1 MGLWNFV
8 KETGSSWFGGKAKAD
23 TPPDA
28 AEIKAEM
35 EKIGLDT
42 KGVDIKL
49 EGDKVVVEGT
59 AVSPEMKEKIIV
71 AAGNVHGVAQVQAQA
86 DGPEPRFH
94 VVKKGDTLSE
104 IAQDMLGKASRYPE
118 IFEANRPMLTHPD
131 KIYVGQTL
139 RIPAK

>member
-28 AEIKAEM
+28 AVIKAEM

-42 KGVDIKL
+42 KGVEIKVD
-49 EGDKVVVEGT
+49 GDKVTVEGT
-59 AVSPEMKEKIIV
+59 AVSAEMKEKIIV
-71 AAGNVHGVAQVQAQA
+71 AAGNVQGVAQVEAAA
-86 DGPEPRFH
+86 DGPEPVFH
-94 VVKKGDTLSE
+94 VVVKGDTLSA
-104 IAQDMLGKASRYPE
+104 IAQKTLGKASRYPE
-118 IFEANRPMLTHPD
+118 IFEANRPMLSHPD
-131 KIYVGQTL
+131 KIYPGQTL

>member
-8 KETGSSWFGGKAKAD
+8 KETGSSWFGGKANAE
-23 TPPDA
+23 TPPEGAVIA
-28 AEIKAEM
+28 AEMA
-35 EKIGLDT
+35 KIGLDT
-42 KGVDIKL
+42 KGVEIKVQ
-49 EGDKVVVEGT
+49 GDKVVVEGT

-71 AAGNVHGVAQVQAQA
+71 AAGNVQGIAQVEAQA

-118 IFEANRPMLTHPD
+118 IFEANRPMLSHPD
-131 KIYVGQTL
+131 KIYIGQTL

>member
-28 AEIKAEM
+28 AVIKAEM

-42 KGVDIKL
+42 KGVEIKV
-49 EGDKVVVEGT
+49 EGDKVVVEGK
-59 AVSPEMKEKIIV
+59 AVSAEMKEKIIV
-71 AAGNVHGVAQVQAQA
+71 AAGNVHGVAQVQADA
-86 DGPEPRFH
+86 DGEDPRFH

-118 IFEANRPMLTHPD
+118 IFEANRPMLSHPD

>member
-35 EKIGLDT
+35 EKIGIDT
-42 KGVDIKL
+42 KGVEIKVD
-49 EGDKVVVEGT
+49 GDKVVVEGT
-59 AVSPEMKEKIIV
+59 AVTPEMKEKIIV
-71 AAGNVHGVAQVQAQA
+71 AAGNVQGVAQVEAA
-86 DGPEPRFH
+86 SDGPEPVFH
-94 VVKKGDTLSE
+94 VVQKGDTLSA
-104 IAQDMLGKASRYPE
+104 IAKATLGKASRYPE
-118 IFEANRPMLTHPD
+118 IFEANRPMLSDPD
-131 KIYVGQTL
+131 KIYPGQTL